1 MKNKLK
7 NPIRGGVGVLLLLVL
22 MLVNV
27 TQARAAKNY
36 PMMINGVFVTDE
48 NCNDLSVIDGVS
60 GTVKYDPETKTLT
73 LENAT
78 IETDSHNNILN
89 PWGYDVNIKVIGENH
104 LTTRSG
110 CIAGQATVS
119 ISGSGT
125 LYLEGLAGIVGNNII
140 IDGCTVNAIG
150 SFNLGSTNI
159 SGIQGQDATSS
170 TLTVRNATVTAETTG
185 IVKSTKGSI
194 VDINSLVL
202 EGCALTLPEGA
213 ALDETLH
220 AVALDG
226 EIVKSKVVIEKI
238 IEDTVRYGIKIAG
251 TEITNKNSEDLSV
264 IPGTSG
270 KISYN
275 AIAKTLFLENATIA
289 AEGEIEGIHNDSV
302 SDLIINVTGENNIT
316 AYMAA
321 IASAKS
327 ATIQG
332 NGTLNANSSNYM
344 GLYIEKDTLTI
355 DNCTVNAIGSWGI
368 SGSTAGAALSIK
380 NGAKVTAEG
389 ASGSILSLE
398 SLTLDESI
406 VIAKPNGAAF
416 DETLKAVAL
425 NGGVVTDKIVIEKP
439 VTYGLQILGVDVT
452 NANSDNLS
460 LIPGVSGTAAY
471 DPETK
476 TLYLENATITGE
488 NVWGIYNNTIDS
500 LIINVTGENTVTA
513 TDKDAITLRE
523 FTTIQGS
530 GTLNAESDNK
540 VGILLYDSCSLKIY
554 NCSVNTKGWIG
565 FHGYQGNESLAIHN
579 ANVTADVYGS
589 AVSGMKSLTLDGCVI
604 TQPVGAIFDEDQQAI
619 TINGSTSV
627 KNLTIEKKV
636 SYGIKIAGTEV
647 TNENCED
654 LSLITGVSGKA
665 KYDPETKT
673 LFLEGATIT
682 TDGDNAGIGVRGID
696 SLNINVTDDNDITSK
711 RDAIYSDGIIILK
724 GGGTLNAES
733 STGAGITCAKLFV
746 IDSCTVNAKGN
757 YGILGRNEASELTIR
772 NATVTAEGGEFGSII
787 GIGNITFD
795 GTAITQ
801 PCGAAFDKTN
811 CAVTLNG
818 EIVTDKVVIEK
829 VENYGLLLAGVNVTD
844 KNCNDLSEIPGVSGT
859 AKYDPETKTLFL
871 EDATIAAKNDE
882 RGIINDTIDGLTINV
897 TGENSVT
904 AESPAMN
911 LNYKPTII
919 NGNGTLNIESTTS
932 AGIYFQNSLVID
944 STTVNVKGNYGFAGN
959 AGANETLTIRNANIT
974 AEGTEGS
981 ICDILS
987 LTLDGTAITQ
997 PSGAT
1002 FDETLHAVV
1011 LDGEKVTSKIMIEK
1025 VVNYGLRIAGVN
1037 VTDKNCNNLSEIP
1050 GVSGTVKYDPETKTL
1065 FLEDATIAAKN
1076 DERGIDNDTINGLTI
1091 NVIGENSVTASPDAI
1106 VLGSKPTIINGNGTL
1121 NIESV
1126 AGTGIYFENSLVID
1140 SSTVNVKGNWG
1151 IAGKDGTSGNLTIRN
1166 ANITAMGI
1174 EGSIC
1179 DFLSL
1184 TLDGCKISV
1193 PADAAFDE
1201 TLHAV
1206 ALNGEL
1212 LNDMVMITYD
1222 ATVGIKDVK
1231 AKVSA
1236 HKQGIYSIDGIYLG
1250 TDFDAL
1256 PKGIYIKDG
1265 KKVKK

>member
-1 MKNKLK
+1 
-7 NPIRGGVGVLLLLVL
+7 

-27 TQARAAKNY
+27 TQARAQNSY
-36 PMMINGVFVTDE
+36 TITINGVYITDE

-60 GTVKYDPETKTLT
+60 GTVKYDPETNTLT

-78 IETDSHNNILN
+78 IETANSCLLIYETAGL
-89 PWGYDVNIKVIGENH
+89 NIKVIGENH
-104 LTTRSG
+104 ITSTSST
-110 CIAGQATVS
+110 ATGIYCNKTLS
-119 ISGSGT
+119 ITGSGT
-125 LYLEGLAGIVGNNII
+125 LYLDGMHALRGENII
-140 IDGCTVNAIG
+140 IDGCTVNAINTT
-150 SFNLGSTNI
+150 SKNLFV
-159 SGIQGQDATSS
+159 GIKGKNSTSS
-170 TLTVRNATVTAETTG
+170 TLTVRNANVTIENSDNKWCTMY
-185 IVKSTKGSI
+185 SI
-194 VDINSLVL
+194 IDFSSLVL

-213 ALDETLH
+213 AFDDTLH
-220 AVALDG
+220 AVALNG
-226 EIVKSKVVIEKI
+226 EIVNSKVVIEKI
-238 IEDTVRYGIKIAG
+238 TEDTIRYGIKIAG
-251 TEITNKNSEDLSV
+251 TEITNKNCEDLSV

-270 KISYN
+270 NIRYK
-275 AIAKTLFLENATIA
+275 AATKTLFLENATIA
-289 AEGEIEGIHNDSV
+289 AEGEIEGVHNDSV

-471 DPETK
+471 DPEAK
-476 TLYLENATITGE
+476 MLYLENATITGE

-500 LIINVTGENTVTA
+500 QIINVTGENTITT
-513 TDKDAITLRE
+513 TDQEAIALRE
-523 FTTIQGS
+523 LTIIKGN
-530 GTLNAESDNK
+530 GTLNAESKNK
-540 VGILLYDSCSLKIY
+540 FCIILYDSCSLEIY
-554 NCSVNTKGWIG
+554 DCSVNTKGWNCFKG
-565 FHGYQGNESLAIHN
+565 HQGKESLAIHN
-579 ANVTADVYGS
+579 ANVTADARGS
-589 AVSGMKSLTLDGCVI
+589 AVSGIKSLTLDGCVI

-627 KNLTIEKKV
+627 EKLTIEKKV
-636 SYGIKIAGTEV
+636 SYGLLIAGTEV

-682 TDGDNAGIGVRGID
+682 TDGDKVGIDVRGID

-711 RDAIYSDGIIILK
+711 RDAINSDGIIILK

-757 YGILGRNEASELTIR
+757 YGILGRNEISELTIR

-871 EDATIAAKNDE
+871 EDATIAATGNFF
-882 RGIINDTIDGLTINV
+882 GIINDTIDGLTINV

-911 LNYKPTII
+911 LNY
-919 NGNGTLNIESTTS
+919 
-932 AGIYFQNSLVID
+932 
-944 STTVNVKGNYGFAGN
+944 
-959 AGANETLTIRNANIT
+959 
-974 AEGTEGS
+974 
-981 ICDILS
+981 
-987 LTLDGTAITQ
+987 
-997 PSGAT
+997 
-1002 FDETLHAVV
+1002 
-1011 LDGEKVTSKIMIEK
+1011 
-1025 VVNYGLRIAGVN
+1025 
-1037 VTDKNCNNLSEIP
+1037 
-1050 GVSGTVKYDPETKTL
+1050 
-1065 FLEDATIAAKN
+1065 
-1076 DERGIDNDTINGLTI
+1076 
-1091 NVIGENSVTASPDAI
+1091 
-1106 VLGSKPTIINGNGTL
+1106 KPTIINGNGTL

-1179 DFLSL
+1179 DFQSL

>member
-7 NPIRGGVGVLLLLVL
+7 NPIRGGVGALLLLVL

-27 TQARAAKNY
+27 TQARAQNSY
-36 PMMINGVFVTDE
+36 TITINGVYITDE

-60 GTVKYDPETKTLT
+60 GTVKYDPETNTLT

-78 IETDSHNNILN
+78 IETANSCLLIYETAGL
-89 PWGYDVNIKVIGENH
+89 NIKVIGENH
-104 LTTRSG
+104 ITSTSST
-110 CIAGQATVS
+110 ATGIYCNKTLS
-119 ISGSGT
+119 ITGSGT
-125 LYLEGLAGIVGNNII
+125 LYLDGMHALRGENII
-140 IDGCTVNAIG
+140 IDGCTVNAINTT
-150 SFNLGSTNI
+150 SKNLFV
-159 SGIQGQDATSS
+159 GIRGKNSTSS
-170 TLTVRNATVTAETTG
+170 TLTVRNANVTIENSDNKWCTMY
-185 IVKSTKGSI
+185 SI
-194 VDINSLVL
+194 IDFSSLVL

-213 ALDETLH
+213 AFDDTLH
-220 AVALDG
+220 AVALNG
-226 EIVKSKVVIEKI
+226 EIVNSKVVIEKI
-238 IEDTVRYGIKIAG
+238 TEDTIRYGIKIAG
-251 TEITNKNSEDLSV
+251 TEITNKNCEDLSV

-270 KISYN
+270 NIRYK
-275 AIAKTLFLENATIA
+275 AATKTLFLENATIA
-289 AEGEIEGIHNDSV
+289 AEGEIEGVHNDSV

-460 LIPGVSGTAAY
+460 LIPGVSGTAA
-471 DPETK
+471 
-476 TLYLENATITGE
+476 
-488 NVWGIYNNTIDS
+488 
-500 LIINVTGENTVTA
+500 
-513 TDKDAITLRE
+513 
-523 FTTIQGS
+523 
-530 GTLNAESDNK
+530 
-540 VGILLYDSCSLKIY
+540 
-554 NCSVNTKGWIG
+554 
-565 FHGYQGNESLAIHN
+565 
-579 ANVTADVYGS
+579 
-589 AVSGMKSLTLDGCVI
+589 
-604 TQPVGAIFDEDQQAI
+604 
-619 TINGSTSV
+619 
-627 KNLTIEKKV
+627 
-636 SYGIKIAGTEV
+636 
-647 TNENCED
+647 
-654 LSLITGVSGKA
+654 
-665 KYDPETKT
+665 YDPETKT

-844 KNCNDLSEIPGVSGT
+844 KNCN
-859 AKYDPETKTLFL
+859 
-871 EDATIAAKNDE
+871 
-882 RGIINDTIDGLTINV
+882 
-897 TGENSVT
+897 
-904 AESPAMN
+904 
-911 LNYKPTII
+911 
-919 NGNGTLNIESTTS
+919 
-932 AGIYFQNSLVID
+932 
-944 STTVNVKGNYGFAGN
+944 
-959 AGANETLTIRNANIT
+959 
-974 AEGTEGS
+974 
-981 ICDILS
+981 
-987 LTLDGTAITQ
+987 
-997 PSGAT
+997 
-1002 FDETLHAVV
+1002 
-1011 LDGEKVTSKIMIEK
+1011 
-1025 VVNYGLRIAGVN
+1025 
-1037 VTDKNCNNLSEIP
+1037 NLSEIP

-1179 DFLSL
+1179 DFQSL

-1250 TDFDAL
+1250 TDFDSL

>member
-7 NPIRGGVGVLLLLVL
+7 NPIRGGVGALLLLVL

-27 TQARAAKNY
+27 TQARAQNSY
-36 PMMINGVFVTDE
+36 TITINGVYITDE

-60 GTVKYDPETKTLT
+60 GTVKYDPETNTLT

-78 IETDSHNNILN
+78 IETANSCLLIYETAGL
-89 PWGYDVNIKVIGENH
+89 NIKVIGENH
-104 LTTRSG
+104 ITSTSST
-110 CIAGQATVS
+110 ATGIYCNKTLS
-119 ISGSGT
+119 ITGSGT
-125 LYLEGLAGIVGNNII
+125 LYLDGMHALRGENII
-140 IDGCTVNAIG
+140 IDGCTVNAINTT
-150 SFNLGSTNI
+150 SKNLFV
-159 SGIQGQDATSS
+159 GIRGKNSTSS
-170 TLTVRNATVTAETTG
+170 TLTVRNANVTIENSDNKWCTMY
-185 IVKSTKGSI
+185 SI
-194 VDINSLVL
+194 IDFSSLVL

-213 ALDETLH
+213 AFDDTLH
-220 AVALDG
+220 AVALNG
-226 EIVKSKVVIEKI
+226 EIVNSKVVIEKI
-238 IEDTVRYGIKIAG
+238 TEDTIRYGIKIAG
-251 TEITNKNSEDLSV
+251 TEITNKNCEDLSV

-270 KISYN
+270 NIRYK
-275 AIAKTLFLENATIA
+275 AATKTLFLENATIA
-289 AEGEIEGIHNDSV
+289 AEGEIEGVHNDSV

-476 TLYLENATITGE
+476 TL
-488 NVWGIYNNTIDS
+488 
-500 LIINVTGENTVTA
+500 
-513 TDKDAITLRE
+513 
-523 FTTIQGS
+523 
-530 GTLNAESDNK
+530 
-540 VGILLYDSCSLKIY
+540 
-554 NCSVNTKGWIG
+554 
-565 FHGYQGNESLAIHN
+565 
-579 ANVTADVYGS
+579 
-589 AVSGMKSLTLDGCVI
+589 
-604 TQPVGAIFDEDQQAI
+604 
-619 TINGSTSV
+619 
-627 KNLTIEKKV
+627 
-636 SYGIKIAGTEV
+636 
-647 TNENCED
+647 
-654 LSLITGVSGKA
+654 
-665 KYDPETKT
+665 
-673 LFLEGATIT
+673 FLEGATIT

-757 YGILGRNEASELTIR
+757 YGILGRYELSELTIR

-871 EDATIAAKNDE
+871 EDATIAVF
-882 RGIINDTIDGLTINV
+882 GIINDTIDGLTINV

-919 NGNGTLNIESTTS
+919 KGNGTLNIESTTS

-944 STTVNVKGNYGFAGN
+944 STTVNVKGNYGIAGN

-1126 AGTGIYFENSLVID
+1126 AGTSIYFENSLVID

-1151 IAGKDGTSGNLTIRN
+1151 IAGKDGSSGNLTIRN

-1179 DFLSL
+1179 DFQSL

-1250 TDFDAL
+1250 TDFDSL